1 MVMSVALLSVED
13 SNFEPKRA
21 RVEVRLMLS
30 FLDED
35 KMGTTQSHDDALVV
49 TLKIGGMM

>member
-1 MVMSVALLSVED
+1 MVMSVALLLVED

-21 RVEVRLMLS
+21 RVEARLMLS

-35 KMGTTQSHDDALVV
+35 KMGTTQPHDDTLVV
-49 TLKIGGMM
+49 TLRIGGMM

>member
-13 SNFEPKRA
+13 SNFDPKRA
-21 RVEVRLMLS
+21 RVEARLILS

-35 KMGTTQSHDDALVV
+35 KMGTTQPHDDTLVV
-49 TLKIGGMM
+49 TLRIGGTM